1 MIREAWGW
9 AGLEPAA
16 ITASNA
22 FGNIL
27 VRAVDGAYWRVCPE
41 ELSCKVI
48 ARNDA
53 ELEALQASE
62 DFQVDWQM
70 TRLVKIA
77 QAVLGQVTDQ
87 RCYCLKIPA
96 ALGGKYEAA
105 NFGTITRRELI
116 AFAGDVAEQIKDTP
130 DGTPVKFEFTE

>member
-1 MIREAWGW
+1 MPEQ
-9 AGLEPAA
+9 
-16 ITASNA
+16 S
-22 FGNIL
+22 FS
-27 VRAVDGAYWRVCPE
+27 RVCPE
-41 ELSCKVI
+41 ELSCEVI

-87 RCYCLKIPA
+87 CCYCLKIPA

-105 NFGTITRRELI
+105 NFGTITRCELI

-130 DGTPVKFEFTE
+130 DGTPVKFEFTA